1 MVIGLI
7 SDTLAQQLV
16 GGLAFGMVY
25 GLVALGFTMIIRA
38 LDLVNFAHGETMMI
52 GGLVGFSLAVGVGL
66 PFAVTMV
73 LATLAAGT
81 FGVASGVLIFQPLRS
96 NGSPIINMMIATIG
110 LSILLQN
117 AARVIWGSRAQEF
130 PPVYGSGTYD
140 VGGILVPPY
149 VPWVLAVGIV
159 LMVALHAFFYRTPT
173 GIAMRGA
180 SEDPNT
186 ARLMGINPNRMIL
199 YTLGISGALGG
210 LAGVLI
216 APIIFAS
223 FDMGIVIGIKAFA
236 AATIGGLG
244 SLPGAIVGGIIV
256 GLVET
261 LGAATVDSAYKDA
274 FAYGLLI
281 LVLLIRPRGLFGGQR
296 SGETLL

>member
-1 MVIGLI
+1 MVFGLI
-7 SDTLAQQLV
+7 SDTLAQQMV

-52 GGLVGFSLAVGVGL
+52 GGLVGFSLVVGLGL
-66 PFAVTMV
+66 PFVVTFV
-73 LATLAAGT
+73 LATLAAGA
-81 FGVASGVLIFQPLRS
+81 FGALSGVLIFQPLRS
-96 NGSPIINMMIATIG
+96 RGSPIVNMMIATIG

-117 AARVIWGSRAQEF
+117 VARVVWGSRAQEY
-130 PPVYGSGTYD
+130 PPVYGTGTFD
-140 VGGILVPPY
+140 VAGILIPPY
-149 VPWVLAVGIV
+149 VPWIVAVGVV
-159 LMVALHAFFYRTPT
+159 LMGALQVFFYRTTT

-180 SEDPNT
+180 SEDPNA
-186 ARLMGINPNRMIL
+186 ARLMGINPNLMIL
-199 YTLGISGALGG
+199 YTLAISGALGG
-210 LAGVLI
+210 SAGVLV

-244 SLPGAIVGGIIV
+244 SLSGAIVGGLIV
-256 GLVET
+256 GVVET
-261 LGAATVDSAYKDA
+261 VGAATVDSAYKDA

-281 LVLLIRPRGLFGGQR
+281 LVLLVRPRGLFGGRR

>member
-16 GGLAFGMVY
+16 GGLAFGTVY
-25 GLVALGFTMIIRA
+25 GLVAIGFTMIIRA

-52 GGLVGFSLAVGVGL
+52 GGLVGFSLAAGVGV
-66 PFAVTMV
+66 PFALTLV
-73 LATLAAGT
+73 LGTLAASAL
-81 FGVASGVLIFQPLRS
+81 GVISGILIFQPLRGR
-96 NGSPIINMMIATIG
+96 GSPIINMMIATIG
-110 LSILLQN
+110 LSIFLQN
-117 AARVIWGSRAQEF
+117 GARLVWGSRAQEY
-130 PPVYGSGTYD
+130 PPVYSGSPFD
-140 VGGILVPPY
+140 VAGILVPPY
-149 VPWVLAVGIV
+149 VPWVLAVGLI
-159 LMVALHAFFYRTPT
+159 LMAALQLFFYRTAT
-173 GIAMRGA
+173 GVAMRGA
-180 SEDPNT
+180 SEDPTT
-186 ARLMGINPNRMIL
+186 ARLMGIDPSRMIL
-199 YTLGISGALGG
+199 YTLGIAGALGG
-210 LAGVLI
+210 AAGVLI

-244 SLPGAIVGGIIV
+244 SIPGAMVGGIIL

-261 LGAATVDSAYKDA
+261 VGAAKISSPYKDG

-281 LVLLIRPRGLFGGQR
+281 LVLLIRPRGLFGGRR